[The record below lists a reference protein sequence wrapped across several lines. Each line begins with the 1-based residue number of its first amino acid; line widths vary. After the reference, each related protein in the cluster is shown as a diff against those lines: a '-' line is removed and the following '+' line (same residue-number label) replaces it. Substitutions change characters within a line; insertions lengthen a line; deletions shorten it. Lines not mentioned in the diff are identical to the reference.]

1 MVVTSIQER
10 VGASSM
16 AEQVLRNIG
25 PIVLLGPPGAG
36 KGTQSK
42 RIAEHYRIPQVSTG
56 DLLREHVKQQ
66 TPLGR
71 EVQALIAKG
80 ELVSDHLVCDIV
92 AWRLREPDAQRGFIL
107 DGFPRTQ
114 KQAAWLDAFLKFEF
128 FESGKWA
135 AWLPIVIR
143 IQVDYNKL
151 LLRIT
156 GRRTC
161 PTCGR
166 IYNVHSQPPLVDEI
180 CDFDGTKLVIRDD
193 DREEVIRERL
203 DAYERQTKPVADY
216 YQQIGRLAS
225 IDGDQPVDDV
235 TARILQEIDGNAAC
249 RKLTGTQPAPPRD
262 IEAWPLSASR
272 SRKSTRCGAV
282 AGLYGRS
289 SMICGAWW
297 RPA

>member
-71 EVQALIAKG
+71 EVQALMANG

-216 YQQIGRLAS
+216 YQQLGRLAT

-235 TARILQEIDGNAAC
+235 TARILQEIDGNAA
-249 RKLTGTQPAPPRD
+249 
-262 IEAWPLSASR
+262 
-272 SRKSTRCGAV
+272 GA
-282 AGLYGRS
+282 AEGL
-289 SMICGAWW
+289 
-297 RPA
+297 

>member
-1 MVVTSIQER
+1 
-10 VGASSM
+10 M
-16 AEQVLRNIG
+16 AEQLLRNIG

-42 RIAEHYRIPQVSTG
+42 RITEHYRIPQVSTG
-56 DLLREHVKQQ
+56 DLLREHVKQG
-66 TPLGR
+66 TPLGQQ
-71 EVQALIAKG
+71 VQALIARG

-92 AWRLREPDAQRGFIL
+92 AWRLREPDAQRGFVL

-156 GRRTC
+156 GRRIC
-161 PTCGR
+161 PICGT
-166 IYNVHSQPPLVDEI
+166 IYNIYSKPPLVDEI
-180 CDFDGTKLVIRDD
+180 CDKDGAELVTRDD

-203 DAYERQTKPVADY
+203 DAYERQTKPVAEY
-216 YQQIGRLAS
+216 YQQLGRLAT

-235 TARILQEIDGNAAC
+235 TARILKEIDGNA
-249 RKLTGTQPAPPRD
+249 
-262 IEAWPLSASR
+262 SAAAES
-272 SRKSTRCGAV
+272 K
-282 AGLYGRS
+282 
-289 SMICGAWW
+289 
-297 RPA
+297 

>member
-1 MVVTSIQER
+1 MAVTLDQER

-16 AEQVLRNIG
+16 AEQLLRNIG

-42 RIAEHYRIPQVSTG
+42 RITEHYRIPQVSTG
-56 DLLREHVKQQ
+56 DLLREHVKQG
-66 TPLGR
+66 TALGLQ
-71 EVQALIAKG
+71 VQALIARG

-92 AWRLREPDAQRGFIL
+92 AWRLREPDAQRGFVL

-156 GRRTC
+156 GRRIC
-161 PTCGR
+161 PIDGT
-166 IYNVHSQPPLVDEI
+166 IYNVYSKPPRVDEI
-180 CDFDGTKLVIRDD
+180 CDKDGAKLVTRDD

-203 DAYERQTKPVADY
+203 DAYERQTKPVAEY
-216 YQQIGRLAS
+216 YQQLGRLAT

-235 TARILQEIDGNAAC
+235 TARILKEIDGNA
-249 RKLTGTQPAPPRD
+249 
-262 IEAWPLSASR
+262 SAAAES
-272 SRKSTRCGAV
+272 K
-282 AGLYGRS
+282 
-289 SMICGAWW
+289 
-297 RPA
+297 

>member
-1 MVVTSIQER
+1 MWVILEGER

-42 RIAEHYRIPQVSTG
+42 RITEHYHIPQVSTG
-56 DLLREHVKQQ
+56 DLLREHVKQE
-66 TPLGR
+66 TALGQQVG
-71 EVQALIAKG
+71 ELLSKG

-92 AWRLREPDAQRGFIL
+92 AWRLREPDAQRGFVL

-114 KQAAWLDAFLKFEF
+114 KQAAWLDSFLKFEF

-135 AWLPIVIR
+135 AWLPIVVR

-161 PTCGR
+161 PTCGT
-166 IYNVHSQPPLVDEI
+166 IYNVYSKPPRVDEI
-180 CDFDGTKLVIRDD
+180 CDLEGAKLIIRDD
-193 DREEVIRERL
+193 DRDEVIRERL
-203 DAYERQTKPVADY
+203 ETYERQTKPVAEY
-216 YQQIGRLAS
+216 YERLGRLVT
-225 IDGDQPVDDV
+225 IDGDQPVDVV
-235 TARILQEIDGNAAC
+235 TASVLKEIDGRASGAA
-249 RKLTGTQPAPPRD
+249 RGN
-262 IEAWPLSASR
+262 
-272 SRKSTRCGAV
+272 
-282 AGLYGRS
+282 
-289 SMICGAWW
+289 
-297 RPA
+297 

>member
-1 MVVTSIQER
+1 MFCLAVTLDQER

-16 AEQVLRNIG
+16 AEQLLRNIG

-42 RIAEHYRIPQVSTG
+42 RITEHYRIPQVSTG
-56 DLLREHVKQQ
+56 DLLREHVKQG
-66 TPLGR
+66 TALGLQ
-71 EVQALIAKG
+71 VQALIARG

-92 AWRLREPDAQRGFIL
+92 AWRLREPDAQRGFVL

-128 FESGKWA
+128 FENGKWA

-156 GRRTC
+156 GRRIC
-161 PTCGR
+161 PIDGT
-166 IYNVHSQPPLVDEI
+166 IYNVYSKPPRVDEI
-180 CDFDGTKLVIRDD
+180 CDKDGAELVTRDD

-203 DAYERQTKPVADY
+203 DAYERQTKPVAEY
-216 YQQIGRLAS
+216 YQQLGRLAT

-235 TARILQEIDGNAAC
+235 TARILKEIDGNA
-249 RKLTGTQPAPPRD
+249 
-262 IEAWPLSASR
+262 SAAAES
-272 SRKSTRCGAV
+272 K
-282 AGLYGRS
+282 
-289 SMICGAWW
+289 
-297 RPA
+297 